1 MFIVKSLGCHCFSC
15 CVVDMYCRLGGTIAF
30 VGTYDRYRYVRRVS
44 MAMVNSFSRQASCIS
59 SVPVPG
65 TRHSVY
71 GVPALNFRNHQ
82 TVDTG
87 TGGTGSQNEHGE
99 AVTT

>member
-1 MFIVKSLGCHCFSC
+1 
-15 CVVDMYCRLGGTIAF
+15 
-30 VGTYDRYRYVRRVS
+30 
-44 MAMVNSFSRQASCIS
+44 MAMVNPFSRQASCIS
-59 SVPVPG
+59 SVPGVPVPG
-65 TRHSVY
+65 TRHSVN

-87 TGGTGSQNEHGE
+87 TGSQNEHGE